1 MVGVALTLN
10 HRDPSRGDGRDDT
23 SLSHVPSVR
32 VCLTFCLPV
41 PVRCAIRGSQVRRP
55 LDYPLQAAWNGGGSA
70 MPGEE
75 SLAVASARLQRCG
88 GGATARSRS
97 SCLALRRDT
106 LPHVVDAAEA

>member
-1 MVGVALTLN
+1 
-10 HRDPSRGDGRDDT
+10 
-23 SLSHVPSVR
+23 
-32 VCLTFCLPV
+32 
-41 PVRCAIRGSQVRRP
+41 
-55 LDYPLQAAWNGGGSA
+55 

-88 GGATARSRS
+88 GGATARLRS